1 MPKPSWGLGVVREA
15 FFRLLPANYDDSPV
29 TIPVAS
35 DDQCP
40 THISWTTVSTNV
52 IAAVLATAILAMSG
66 GVVYLVWEMP
76 RQQERIIESQAQIK
90 EALREK
96 GLRLERLELNDRVQD
111 ERLRQLGGH
120 R

>member
-1 MPKPSWGLGVVREA
+1 
-15 FFRLLPANYDDSPV
+15 
-29 TIPVAS
+29 VAP
-35 DDQCP
+35 DDQTP
-40 THISWTTVSTNV
+40 THISWTAVSTNV

-76 RQQERIIESQAQIK
+76 RQQDRIIESQAQIK

-96 GLRLERLELNDRVQD
+96 GARLERIELNDRVQD
-111 ERLRQLGGH
+111 ERIRQLNGG